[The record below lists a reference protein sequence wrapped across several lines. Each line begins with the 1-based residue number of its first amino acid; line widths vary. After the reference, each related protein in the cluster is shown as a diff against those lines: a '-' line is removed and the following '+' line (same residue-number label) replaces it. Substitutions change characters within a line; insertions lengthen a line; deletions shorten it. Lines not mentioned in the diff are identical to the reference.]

1 MSPPVDAISTE
12 QRVIET
18 LEATG
23 RAYEV
28 IFCDPAFA
36 DTAQFCAEYG
46 YPLDRSANTIVV
58 ASKRPPGRI
67 AACVVLATTRLDV
80 NKRAKEHLGVRKLS
94 FASPEV
100 TEQST
105 GMLIGGVTPL
115 ALPSSI
121 PLLIDDRVM
130 MLDWVILGSGTRSSK
145 VKTHPETLR
154 ELPGA
159 EVIKDLALP
168 DSV

>member
-1 MSPPVDAISTE
+1 MNATSAE

-18 LEATG
+18 LEASG
-23 RAYEV
+23 RPYEV
-28 IFCDPAFA
+28 ISCDPAFA

-58 ASKRPPGRI
+58 ASKRPPGRF

-80 NKRAKEHLGVRKLS
+80 NKRAKDHLGVRKLS

-100 TEQST
+100 TEQTT
-105 GMLIGGVTPL
+105 GMMIGGVTPF

-121 PLLIDDRVM
+121 PLLIDDRIM

-145 VKTHPETLR
+145 IKTHPEVLR

-159 EVIKDLALP
+159 VVIKDLALP
-168 DSV
+168 VSA